1 MSFKQRV
8 MNVTFVL
15 GEGTFGDT
23 GKNQVTLGK
32 LRTSAR
38 ISRAGGP
45 AMSNLDLD
53 IFGME
58 LSMMKKLSTLGMIA
72 TTLRRNSVTVEAGD
86 SESMT
91 TVFQGTIT
99 NAYPDLN
106 AMPDVPFRVRA
117 HTGALDAVRPS
128 DPRSYPEG
136 TKAEDVLA
144 GIAAK
149 MGVPFENSGVSVALP
164 EGSYFW
170 GSLRNQALQVVKDAG
185 ITWNGVEDGTLA
197 IWMPGQSRGGQ
208 APLIS
213 PETGM
218 DSYPSFTSNGIAVR
232 TLFNPAI
239 GFGKKVVVKS
249 SIEAASGTFVVY
261 DLNHTLEAEMP
272 GGAWF
277 SDLQAAPP
285 GTYVPGR

>member
-1 MSFKQRV
+1 MSFKERLLKA
-8 MNVTFVL
+8 TFVL
-15 GEGTFGDT
+15 GEGTFGDS
-23 GKNQVTLGK
+23 GSNQVTLGE
-32 LRTSAR
+32 LRMIAR
-38 ISRAGGP
+38 ITRAGGP
-45 AMSNLDLD
+45 AMSNLNLD
-53 IFGME
+53 VLGME
-58 LSMMKKLSTLGMIA
+58 VSMMNKLCTLGMVA

-99 NAYPDLN
+99 NAYPDFN
-106 AMPDVPFRVRA
+106 GMPDVPFRVIA
-117 HTGALDAVRPS
+117 HTGALDAVKPS
-128 DPRSYPEG
+128 DPRSYPQG

-144 GIAAK
+144 GIASK

-164 EGSYFW
+164 EGSYYY
-170 GSLRNQALQVVKDAG
+170 GSLRNQALNVVKDAG

-213 PETGM
+213 PTTGM
-218 DSYPSFTSNGIAVR
+218 VGYPSYTSNGIALR
-232 TLFNPAI
+232 TIFNPAI

-249 SIEAASGTFVVY
+249 DLPTASGTFVVY
-261 DLNHTLEAEMP
+261 DLNHTLEAKVP
-272 GGAWF
+272 HGAWF